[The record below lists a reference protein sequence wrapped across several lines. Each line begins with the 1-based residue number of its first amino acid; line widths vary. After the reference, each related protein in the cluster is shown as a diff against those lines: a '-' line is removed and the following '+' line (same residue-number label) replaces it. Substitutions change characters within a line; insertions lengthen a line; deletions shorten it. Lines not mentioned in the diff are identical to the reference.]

1 MWRHLPVMFKNVFER
16 ILHLLVF
23 PRPFLHKNSPH
34 AQSFCC
40 KKIFYGI
47 CSFKS
52 IWKWLCPAFMHF
64 SVKVNVMWKKGLAR
78 TQIPTNRN
86 YAPELPTFGVIAG
99 VSYSVVQWSSLA
111 LREPP
116 RWSWLS
122 LVPGKYALPVS
133 RGNLSQ
139 ISSGWALLSKIQIS
153 GLAAGIVKIISS
165 STGRKQPL

>member
-1 MWRHLPVMFKNVFER
+1 MPNPSAV
-16 ILHLLVF
+16 
-23 PRPFLHKNSPH
+23 
-34 AQSFCC
+34 
-40 KKIFYGI
+40 KIFFMEFAASNLFENDFAQHS
-47 CSFKS
+47 CTFLSKS
-52 IWKWLCPAFMHF
+52 VIRV
-64 SVKVNVMWKKGLAR
+64 VKVNVMWKKGLAR

-116 RWSWLS
+116 WWSWLA
-122 LVPGKYALPVS
+122 LVPGKYALLVS

-139 ISSGWALLSKIQIS
+139 ISSGGALLSKIQIS